1 MKEVTVAKTRTPFRF
16 RFPLRKETPSLRPAG
31 TDRLTRREQLIA
43 DLYFD
48 ALDALPTNSPLALLQ
63 GQSNNTLL
71 DQNTTALS
79 SIAPEVA
86 TVLWEQISDSGTESG
101 KELAQQ
107 LAREYRRIGKAV
119 RPSDLVAQ
127 FSFNET
133 APGTILWSREEA
145 GKLVTNMVEEQQ
157 AVVRQ
162 VVARGINLGT
172 NRAKQ
177 GKELYD
183 ILRETRPSTQPA
195 VAYATEFGANVNGL
209 TTRYE
214 QAVFNRMSKRAA
226 DLVDRGVT
234 GEKAIKSIRDDANR
248 YADRL
253 RKSRARTIARTEI
266 QRAHNQGRLESYQ
279 QMMDQGLVSPQAQK
293 KWVVSPLDVCPICVP
308 LGDEQVD
315 VKASFSN
322 GQPCPPAHP
331 NCRCTTIMVTNP
343 NLYQPPQSLGTGA
356 PDDPFRVRFPG
367 TTPRFDDLAKK
378 PLPGST
384 GTPEPPAPK
393 RPRRVPQARQ
403 AERPSRAQSF
413 GPEESAPSPFRVI
426 DDGKV
431 PAHSVAD
438 DGSVVL
444 ENAYRDPSGQWFR
457 ATRTGDYEPFT
468 PSQNSKAGQ
477 IERRI
482 KRDPESYRP
491 RVAPPTPPP
500 TPTPPD
506 VPSPTTSTD
515 VVVIQ
520 PTGKVPGHIIGPDGR
535 VTVAGKDEYRDAAG
549 VWYRRRKGATDF
561 ETFTPSQ
568 NSAAGQI
575 EREIKRNPG
584 RYKVGTPTLTPT
596 PTPTTQAPT
605 PAPAPASNYTKPSG
619 KFWED
624 AGNKRARDLVQNM
637 GTKDELIVPL
647 SRSGVTRDFL
657 RPLTPKGREVLN
669 AVDETGGRLLSVIED
684 RAGITAIRQE
694 LAKSDEKVKELSSQ
708 AREITRRY
716 TAHEKQ
722 AAKEWVREVQ
732 DELEA
737 LASKPGS
744 GSFDA
749 GFILR
754 EMKRRD
760 SSYVSVINDLQG
772 LFADGHITKRPAQF
786 VPISEGGFSPYGQL
800 KEELLNAR
808 KKIYDERTR
817 LNNARKPLEDQ
828 VQSKWDSAVREVM
841 AEIRDDMGTEALKH
855 NASGVSADDISK
867 AMKDMPGRW
876 VQHVNQRYGR
886 LGTGVRV
893 KRGGRAYFASNGQ
906 MQLSGKAGSKK
917 ALSTVLHE
925 VTHGVE
931 FSNRDLNALQ
941 SLHLNDLVQR
951 SGQTEPVSLKKLTG
965 LNYRSDEKAFDLSSL
980 GYTDHYSN
988 KWYGGNGFEIM
999 TRGMEGIFYDATVG
1013 MPPDRVRFLLGV
1025 LALF

>member
-1 MKEVTVAKTRTPFRF
+1 M
-16 RFPLRKETPSLRPAG
+16 
-31 TDRLTRREQLIA
+31 
-43 DLYFD
+43 
-48 ALDALPTNSPLALLQ
+48 
-63 GQSNNTLL
+63 
-71 DQNTTALS
+71 S

-367 TTPRFDDLAKK
+367 TTPKFDDLAKK

-403 AERPSRAQSF
+403 AERPSRAESF
-413 GPEESAPSPFRVI
+413 APEEPAPSSGLRMI

-431 PAHSVAD
+431 PPHAVTD

-457 ATRTGDYEPFT
+457 ETRRGDYDPFT

-491 RVAPPTPPP
+491 RVS
-500 TPTPPD
+500 TPTPPAT
-506 VPSPTTSTD
+506 PTPPGVTPPTNSTD
-515 VVVIQ
+515 VTVIQ
-520 PTGKVPGHIIGPDGR
+520 PTGKVPGHTIGPDGR
-535 VTVAGKDEYRDAAG
+535 VMVAGKDEYRDAAG
-549 VWYRRRKGATDF
+549 VWYRRRKGATEF
-561 ETFTPSQ
+561 EIFTPSQ

-584 RYKVGTPTLTPT
+584 RYKVGTPTPT
-596 PTPTTQAPT
+596 PTPRPTPSPTPPVASAPT
-605 PAPAPASNYTKPSG
+605 SAPAPASTGSVPQASAFYNDPSVRRAKQILDGVNGSDARRESALFDLDMSRGWKTYERPLTSRGEEVMSALDDTGAKVKALIDKEVKRAGG
-619 KFWED
+619 KTSDELAALAD
-624 AGNKRARDLVQNM
+624 ASKRAR
-637 GTKDELIVPL
+637 K
-647 SRSGVTRDFL
+647 
-657 RPLTPKGREVLN
+657 
-669 AVDETGGRLLSVIED
+669 AVDESES
-684 RAGITAIRQE
+684 E
-694 LAKSDEKVKELSSQ
+694 LDK
-708 AREITRRY
+708 AREVYLRRWLDEVGEEKLKAIKANTSERGDSY
-716 TAHEKQ
+716 AVDTA
-722 AAKEWVREVQ
+722 
-732 DELEA
+732 LEA
-737 LASKPGS
+737 LSQIKRGRFEAQPQWVLGRL
-744 GSFDA
+744 DE
-749 GFILR
+749 L
-754 EMKRRD
+754 MKK
-760 SSYVSVINDLQG
+760 G
-772 LFADGHITKRPAQF
+772 LIERPKF
-786 VPISEGGFSPYGQL
+786 LV
-800 KEELLNAR
+800 
-808 KKIYDERTR
+808 
-817 LNNARKPLEDQ
+817 
-828 VQSKWDSAVREVM
+828 
-841 AEIRDDMGTEALKH
+841 DD
-855 NASGVSADDISK
+855 ASGVSEFARKINPLKAKVDRAKDLATVALRDQSAAKKEAVRIWNESARKVMADIRGD
-867 AMKDMPGRW
+867 
-876 VQHVNQRYGR
+876 
-886 LGTGVRV
+886 LGTETIRKGFSSSASALKNQKKAFEEVEAIFPGDWARAIN
-893 KRGGRAYFASNGQ
+893 KHFSRRGGIEVSTARRGSMNAAGQ
-906 MQLSGKAGSKK
+906 LKCGAGGKSATKEL
-917 ALSTVLHE
+917 ASTVYHE
-925 VTHGVE
+925 LIHAYE
-931 FSNRDLNALQ
+931 FATTGKLRVLQQTFVNKLNSQVGFKA
-941 SLHLNDLVQR
+941 
-951 SGQTEPVSLKKLTG
+951 PVKLRK
-965 LNYRSDEKAFDLSSL
+965 LLPEYNYGADEVAFDFSSL
-980 GYTDHYSN
+980 GFTDHYSA
-988 KWYGGNGFEIM
+988 KWYGGGNFELM
-999 TRGMEGIFYDATVG
+999 TRGTEKVFFEGARGISDAHL
-1013 MPPDRVRFLLGV
+1013 RFVLGV
-1025 LALF
+1025 LALL